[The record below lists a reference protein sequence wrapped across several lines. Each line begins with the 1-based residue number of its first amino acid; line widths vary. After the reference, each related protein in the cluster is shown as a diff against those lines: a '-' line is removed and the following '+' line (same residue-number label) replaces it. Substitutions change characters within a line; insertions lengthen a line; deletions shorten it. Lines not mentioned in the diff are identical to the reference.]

1 MTCHGLNAGAWR
13 AGAIAFGLVALA
25 GCATLLGLH
34 DVFRGERPAE
44 AKPSPV
50 AATAPEGKDQMSER
64 KTESAVLAGGCFWC
78 LEAVFEE
85 LQGVEQVV
93 SGYSG
98 GKTANPTYEQVC
110 SGTTGHAECVRV
122 TFDPA
127 VLTYRDLLLVFF
139 AFHDPTTPNRQ
150 GADVGTQYRSAIF
163 HDGPAQQAAAEQ
175 VVAELT
181 RQKVFDDPIVTQIAP
196 LGAFYAAEDYHQGY
210 YGRNASQPY
219 CRAVISPKLAKL
231 RKMYAERLKTA
242 P

>member
-1 MTCHGLNAGAWR
+1 MAYQRLNAGAWR
-13 AGAIAFGLVALA
+13 AGAIALGLVALA

-44 AKPSPV
+44 AKPSS
-50 AATAPEGKDQMSER
+50 AAAPATGGKDKMSER

-85 LQGVEQVV
+85 LQGVEKVV

-98 GKTANPTYEQVC
+98 GRTANPTYEQVC

-127 VLTYRDLLLVFF
+127 VLSYHDLLLVFF
-139 AFHDPTTPNRQ
+139 AFHDPTTLDRQ
-150 GADVGTQYRSAIF
+150 GADAGTQYRSAVF
-163 HDGPAQQAAAEQ
+163 YDGPGQKASAEQ

-181 RQKVFDDPIVTQIAP
+181 RQKVFDDPIVTRLAP
-196 LGAFYAAEDYHQGY
+196 LGAFYPAEDYHQGY